1 MGPSKPSLGEQLN
14 QKGSHFRPHFG
25 PLFRSRFSK
34 KMRSLSNGM
43 LQNVAIWILKAPQN
57 GGRIGTP
64 KNLSKGI
71 SGNLGT
77 PRGLPKWRPLGLYF
91 MPQHGPSWGLRFWA
105 PNRFFMIWGGAS
117 WSRIWAGFQNQYGH
131 FRKHSVETERSVF
144 LKIGFGRGV
153 QIEANLRR
161 LKAAFP
167 QKLPFYVRGPSKNA
181 NSLKKSSPASSP
193 GQPSQRRPGAPRPA
207 QPATPWSSILID
219 FQTIFGRD
227 FG

>member
-1 MGPSKPSLGEQLN
+1 MSCVAPNLLTAPPESSLKFEIQASISEPHLGPSKPSLGEQLN

-71 SGNLGT
+71 SGNLGV
-77 PRGLPKWRPLGLYF
+77 PRGLPKWSPLGLYF

-105 PNRFFMIWGGAS
+105 PNRFFMIWRRANSASILGAFKIHTATFFS
-117 WSRIWAGFQNQYGH
+117 ILFESERIF
-131 FRKHSVETERSVF
+131 FE
-144 LKIGFGRGV
+144 
-153 QIEANLRR
+153 NLVRN
-161 LKAAFP
+161 
-167 QKLPFYVRGPSKNA
+167 RGPS
-181 NSLKKSSPASSP
+181 
-193 GQPSQRRPGAPRPA
+193 
-207 QPATPWSSILID
+207 
-219 FQTIFGRD
+219 
-227 FG
+227 